1 MANTKAINALKN
13 HKEELEQQN
22 HNNIVEALVR
32 IKNGKTKKIKL
43 KAFGKVSV
51 KDLATE
57 SGVSRASLYGNH
69 KQLLDRF
76 AKINEKRSTG
86 VSEERKLREAK
97 KENDKAVIRELTRTR
112 ELLAQENFRINEE
125 NRKLKRQI
133 ESLVSQLDSNSR
145 ISSITSV
152 KSKQRD

>member
-32 IKNGKTKKIKL
+32 IKNGKTEKIKL
-43 KAFGKVSV
+43 KPFGKVSV

-69 KQLLDRF
+69 KQLLERLG
-76 AKINEKRSTG
+76 KINEKRSTG

-97 KENDKAVIRELTRTR
+97 KETDKEIIRELIRTR

-133 ESLVSQLDSNSR
+133 ESLVSQLDSKANVT
-145 ISSITSV
+145 SIN
-152 KSKQRD
+152 KKRD